1 MAKTLVTLDRKLVNY
16 ANIVSISVEQ
26 GDYSGDDGE
35 ESRNVYGLIAFD
47 VANSMHVLGVY
58 EDRFKAVEA
67 ENNLKKWLECE
78 AFGVYDLNAEG
89 DD

>member
-26 GDYSGDDGE
+26 GDYSGEDGDI
-35 ESRNVYGLIAFD
+35 SSDVYGLIAVD

-58 EDRFKAVEA
+58 EDRFKAVKA
-67 ENNLKKWLECE
+67 ENKLKNWLECE
-78 AFGVYDLNAEG
+78 AFGVYDLDAEG